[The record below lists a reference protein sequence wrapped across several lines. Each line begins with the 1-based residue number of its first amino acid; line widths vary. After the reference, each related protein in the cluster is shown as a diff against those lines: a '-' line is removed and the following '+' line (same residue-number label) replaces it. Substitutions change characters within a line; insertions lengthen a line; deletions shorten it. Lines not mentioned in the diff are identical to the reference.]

1 MLYHRHANDPLPDV
15 AVCNGH
21 ATHEQ
26 QEQIHMLLEGDS
38 SKAVEAAGLSVRKP
52 PSKLRA
58 YFGLFILLFANTLNY
73 MDRYTI
79 AGILTLVRFILLCC

>member
-1 MLYHRHANDPLPDV
+1 
-15 AVCNGH
+15 
-21 ATHEQ
+21 
-26 QEQIHMLLEGDS
+26 MLLEDDS
-38 SKAVEAAGLSVRKP
+38 SKAVEPAGLSVRKP

-79 AGILTLVRFILLCC
+79 ARYVTNLRNKTLNFLPPSVFQR